1 MFEEDAIAEM
11 DELGH
16 SFFLFVNA
24 ETERLAVLYRRDD
37 GDLGLIEPVV
47 DGAYAASESA
57 GYGSKA
63 SRSGGGG
70 PDPAP
75 TPGPDSRAAP
85 TVASPAGSA
94 ARRLRPAILAGRLGS

>member
-16 SFFLFVNA
+16 SFFVFVNA

-37 GDLGLIEPVV
+37 GDFGLIEPIV
-47 DGAYAASESA
+47 GGEYAASESA

-63 SRSGGGG
+63 SRSG
-70 PDPAP
+70 PAVRIRSA
-75 TPGPDSRAAP
+75 TRGPDSRAAP
-85 TVASPAGSA
+85 GRLACPAQPPGGSVRRYSPAAGS
-94 ARRLRPAILAGRLGS
+94 